1 MPATPR
7 SVVTTTTEPTTRYV
21 NHTPNPCDT
30 EAVLVRVPAEARP
43 GDQLRVA
50 LPSGASTLVTVPAGG
65 GAPLGCT
72 VGCTLHIVTEA
83 IPSQNQKAAVSVT
96 VV

>member
-1 MPATPR
+1 M
-7 SVVTTTTEPTTRYV
+7 VTTTTGPTTRYV

-30 EAVLVRVPAEARP
+30 EAVLVRVPEEARP

-50 LPSGASTLVTVPAGG
+50 LPSGATTLVTVPV
-65 GAPLGCT
+65 GASGLRTALYPL
-72 VGCTLHIVTEA
+72 GCTLHIVTDGK
-83 IPSQNQKAAVSVT
+83 KAAVSVT

>member
-1 MPATPR
+1 MDIPAALK
-7 SVVTTTTEPTTRYV
+7 VEVLDAEEV
-21 NHTPNPCDT
+21 
-30 EAVLVRVPAEARP
+30 AV
-43 GDQLRVA
+43 G
-50 LPSGASTLVTVPAGG
+50 
-65 GAPLGCT
+65 PLGCT

>member
-1 MPATPR
+1 M
-7 SVVTTTTEPTTRYV
+7 VTTTTGPTTRYV

-72 VGCTLHIVTEA
+72 VGCTLLIVTEGV
-83 IPSQNQKAAVSVT
+83 PSQNQKAAVSVT